1 MSGSQV
7 DSADSF
13 GHKPDQLRWMGLH
26 IMPLPALIT
35 VGLSP
40 RLFVNYSE
48 PQSFPVFGKPFEK
61 VCELVLVGF

>member
-1 MSGSQV
+1 MSGSEV

-13 GHKPDQLRWMGLH
+13 GYKPDQLCGMGLH
-26 IMPLPALIT
+26 IVPLPALIT

-48 PQSFPVFGKPFEK
+48 PQRFPVFGKPFEK
-61 VCELVLVGF
+61 VRKLVLVGF